1 MDFKIIKYISVC
13 PVQVNLIRKDGSWK
27 VAEAF
32 FEKLNL

>member
-1 MDFKIIKYISVC
+1 MDFKILKYISVR
-13 PVQVNLIRKDGSWK
+13 PVKVNLIRKDGGWK

>member
-1 MDFKIIKYISVC
+1 MDFKILKYISVS
-13 PVQVNLIRKDGSWK
+13 PVKVNLICKYGGRK